1 MYSRDT
7 INTDGDDSFLED
19 EFKGIDYCNHG
30 INQHYEEKYRKGFN
44 SIPAEH
50 LIKIQTAK
58 YEGNK

>member
-7 INTDGDDSFLED
+7 IHTDGDESFLQD
-19 EFKGIDYCNHG
+19 EFKGQDLGNHG
-30 INQHYEEKYRKGFN
+30 DCQYLEEKYRKGFN